1 MQSRCASARQ
11 QFGFD
16 FSLLFL
22 LWLGLGC
29 RGGYAPPLV
38 VHFPTPPPNL
48 SKGARAPLKE
58 CRDSERNR

>member
-29 RGGYAPPLV
+29 RGGVRPPLV
-38 VHFPTPPPNL
+38 VHFPTPPPQ
-48 SKGARAPLKE
+48 SVQRSSGSVE
-58 CRDSERNR
+58 GMSGF